1 MRPQMIKLSMA
12 NGYYTPNVV
21 SLHIRFAAAIT
32 HLALMYINAFA
43 PSRIKNAVLL
53 GMSMTD

>member
-1 MRPQMIKLSMA
+1 MIKLSMV

-43 PSRIKNAVLL
+43 PSRMLFF
-53 GMSMTD
+53 